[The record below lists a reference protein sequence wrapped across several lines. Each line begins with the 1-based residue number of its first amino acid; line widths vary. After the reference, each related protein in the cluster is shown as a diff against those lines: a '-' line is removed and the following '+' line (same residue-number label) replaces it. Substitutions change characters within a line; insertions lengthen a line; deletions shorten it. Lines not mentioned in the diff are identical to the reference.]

1 MIIILIILLII
12 INILFMGQKYIR
24 CYFEKLRI
32 KPKILMYPS
41 KEK

>member
-1 MIIILIILLII
+1 MIIILII
-12 INILFMGQKYIR
+12 INILFIGQKYIR

-32 KPKILMYPS
+32 KAKILMYPS